1 MVALDCYNRLL
12 KTKVPL
18 ADLRFCLVD
27 ENKNPYKVDGS
38 RASTSDYG
46 GFVTLQRIGK
56 CPDLKLWAGLGIS
69 VQASKVIGIDLDHCV
84 ETALDFST
92 ANDKAK
98 DIVNMFKDFA
108 YIEFSFSGKGIRI
121 LFRQP
126 MIENYKERYYIKN
139 SKQGIEYYQP
149 VFDGTASN
157 RFLTITGNVIY
168 DNNIDCLESH
178 TDTIRAFLDKYMRR
192 VETERREPLIALNEG
207 KSLDELMKEVRR
219 CYILDQSF
227 QDDWFKE
234 GIHPT
239 IQERD
244 ESERDFRLIG
254 FIYEHITQDEEMV
267 KKIFEQSPF
276 FKSKDKTHI
285 RKWEYNNYRYF
296 KYQFS
301 QIAKEY
307 GKGNI

>member
-1 MVALDCYNRLL
+1 MTALDCYSRLC
-12 KTKVPL
+12 KTKVPS
-18 ADLRFCLVD
+18 ADLRYCFVD
-27 ENKNPYKVDGS
+27 ENKIPYKTDGS

-46 GFVTLQRIGK
+46 GFVTFQRIGK
-56 CPDLKLWAGLGIS
+56 CSDLKSWAGLGIS

-92 ANDKAK
+92 ADDRAK

-126 MIENYKERYYIKN
+126 MVENYKERYYIKN

-149 VFDGTASN
+149 VFDGIASN

-168 DNNIDCLESH
+168 DNSIDYSESH
-178 TDTIRAFLDKYMRR
+178 GDTIKAFLDKYMRR
-192 VETERREPLIALNEG
+192 AEINRREPLNTLNEG
-207 KSLDELMKEVRR
+207 KSLDELMKVVRR
-219 CYILDQSF
+219 CYILEQSF

-254 FIYEHITQDEEMV
+254 YIYSHVTQDEEMV
-267 KKIFEQSPF
+267 RKIFEQSPF

-285 RKWEYNNYRYF
+285 RKWEYNNHRYF

-301 QIAKEY
+301 QIEKEY
-307 GKGNI
+307 EKNNI